1 MSTKVQK
8 VSEKNGSTKSLKLE
22 SIWLRAIK
30 SQSEWPDKEEFL
42 DVIYWI
48 RQALGIIVGVLWGLI
63 PLKGYLALLLFVL
76 VNAGVIYVYFSSF
89 QTVDEEEYGG
99 AWELTKEGFMTS
111 FAGFLR
117 AFASTEQC
125 RFHCSE
131 LVFME
136 LLMECR
142 CNYLVTFA
150 HVTSWLVKTGDR
162 IGRCWWWR
170 GGRKL
175 RWTACWWMVGETQK
189 QEFQLQRIVKLGS
202 EPSVALALGFRW
214 LSVHLATSVQCCAV
228 IVTL

>member
-111 FAGFLR
+111 FAGFL
-117 AFASTEQC
+117 
-125 RFHCSE
+125 
-131 LVFME
+131 
-136 LLMECR
+136 
-142 CNYLVTFA
+142 VT
-150 HVTSWLVKTGDR
+150 W
-162 IGRCWWWR
+162 I
-170 GGRKL
+170 
-175 RWTACWWMVGETQK
+175 
-189 QEFQLQRIVKLGS
+189 IVYSGLH
-202 EPSVALALGFRW
+202 FD
-214 LSVHLATSVQCCAV
+214 
-228 IVTL
+228 